1 MKWGYEMQLIK
12 NIPKPEIRYRYKLVL
27 KCSLAVSL
35 LFMIFAFKF
44 FPHLEK
50 GIFEFETTQE
60 LFTLEDIQQTKQE
73 YKPPPPPEKPTMIT
87 EAISDAEIEDVELE
101 STELNMFEDV
111 GAPPPLLKVEQEKL
125 IEEEAVFFVAVEE
138 MPYPIGG
145 IQAIQKLIE
154 YPEIAK
160 RAGIEGKVYVL
171 AYVNMKGI
179 VEKTEIIKG
188 IGGGCDEAA
197 ENAVKHT
204 KFSPG
209 KQRGKPV
216 NVRVMIPVIF
226 RLTDTPA

>member
-1 MKWGYEMQLIK
+1 MEIMK
-12 NIPKPEIRYRYKLVL
+12 NIPTPEIRFRYRLVL
-27 KCSLAVSL
+27 KCSLAASL

-50 GIFEFETTQE
+50 GKYDFKTTQE
-60 LFTLEDIQQTKQE
+60 LFTLEDIQQTKQQDRT
-73 YKPPPPPEKPTMIT
+73 PPPPKPPIPIEAPSTDVLEDIEIAAT
-87 EAISDAEIEDVELE
+87 EIDFDAVIE
-101 STELNMFEDV
+101 S
-111 GAPPPLLKVEQEKL
+111 PPPLKYEEKKVV
-125 IEEEAVFFVAVEE
+125 EEPVYFVAVEE

-145 IQAIQKLIE
+145 IPAIQKLIE

-160 RAGIEGKVYVL
+160 RAGIQGKVYVL
-171 AYVNMKGI
+171 AYINDKGI

-197 ENAVKHT
+197 DYAVRHT

-216 NVRVMIPVIF
+216 YVRVMIPVVF
-226 RLTDTPA
+226 RLSDSPA